1 MNAGL
6 LAASMSRQS
15 FSALPRDQW
24 IEFTMNIGSKMKG
37 GWIGITQNEEALHT
51 NTKVVN
57 IIAKVKESVT
67 SLILAIEGTNIVNV
81 HHHV

>member
-6 LAASMSRQS
+6 LAASMSGQS

-24 IEFTMNIGSKMKG
+24 IEFKMNMGSKMKG

>member
-1 MNAGL
+1 
-6 LAASMSRQS
+6 
-15 FSALPRDQW
+15 
-24 IEFTMNIGSKMKG
+24 MKG

-57 IIAKVKESVT
+57 IIAKVKESAI